1 MEKDDI
7 TPKVREEISHHF
19 REQLTYY
26 EDIKPW
32 KLYLRQKLLE
42 TVRRQKG
49 FTPTS
54 KLAKDY
60 FKNNDNNQNMTTYFA
75 ETAQLAT
82 AVEMETELDNFPS
95 NYRVIQDA
103 AMHMSQATIPTVD
116 PNWVPTEDLERDFL
130 ALTRRPRTL
139 YSLCYIGIQ
148 KSTKR
153 RKFPSTIYIVS
164 VITIGLGM
172 KHYTKQV
179 FQHSSTQNMR
189 GDLCLSRWS
198 RIKWL
203 TDYTSNNMRY
213 SEHIWYLRQYLKD
226 NGIVIQRNTR
236 MNTWRTRQQKFL
248 DATTLMTRLGVQK
261 SSK

>member
-7 TPKVREEISHHF
+7 TPKMREEISHHF

-82 AVEMETELDNFPS
+82 AIEMETELDNFPS

-116 PNWVPTEDLERDFL
+116 PNWVPTEDLERDFFSTHKESTDPL
-130 ALTRRPRTL
+130 QFVLYWYSKIDKEKKVPLYHLYRKRYYDWVGNEALYKTSVSAFKHPKHAWRPLLKQMVKNKKVVRL
-139 YSLCYIGIQ
+139 YFQQHAILKAHLVSEAIFEGQWYCY
-148 KSTKR
+148 
-153 RKFPSTIYIVS
+153 
-164 VITIGLGM
+164 
-172 KHYTKQV
+172 
-179 FQHSSTQNMR
+179 
-189 GDLCLSRWS
+189 
-198 RIKWL
+198 
-203 TDYTSNNMRY
+203 
-213 SEHIWYLRQYLKD
+213 
-226 NGIVIQRNTR
+226 
-236 MNTWRTRQQKFL
+236 
-248 DATTLMTRLGVQK
+248 
-261 SSK
+261 